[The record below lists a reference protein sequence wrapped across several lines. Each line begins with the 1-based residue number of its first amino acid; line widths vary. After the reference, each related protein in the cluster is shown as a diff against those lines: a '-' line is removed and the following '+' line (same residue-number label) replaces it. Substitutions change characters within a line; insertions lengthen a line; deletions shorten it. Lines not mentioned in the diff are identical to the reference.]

1 MSVEKKGITTSQTEK
16 IRIHLFSI
24 LIPHLKFQNPT
35 SLQNVSN
42 ERTDE
47 RAKRNIP

>member
-16 IRIHLFSI
+16 NIHLFSI
-24 LIPHLKFQNPT
+24 LIPHLKFQDPI